1 VWKADVCVRTP
12 PLEPQIALRP
22 EENSMRHVMKYV
34 YKAPIW
40 AFEILAALMVMRI
53 LYDIARTEL
62 FK

>member
-1 VWKADVCVRTP
+1 
-12 PLEPQIALRP
+12 
-22 EENSMRHVMKYV
+22 MRHVMKYV
-34 YKAPIW
+34 HKAPIW